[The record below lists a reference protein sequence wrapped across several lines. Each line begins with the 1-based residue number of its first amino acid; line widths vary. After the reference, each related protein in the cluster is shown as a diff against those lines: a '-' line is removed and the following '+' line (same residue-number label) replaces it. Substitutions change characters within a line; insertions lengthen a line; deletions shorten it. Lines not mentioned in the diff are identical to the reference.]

1 MLIESLEKKTRLAMV
16 TVMLALGAST
26 VICAACFY
34 FCTSLVRE
42 QQNQVYVLDGTIP
55 FMAERSKNEMTFNIE
70 AKAHI
75 QLFHQYFFDLSP
87 DDEYLKWTFS
97 KAMYLADESALR
109 QKQAIE
115 ETGFYSQLLSSSA
128 VETIICDSIKLNE
141 EEMSFTYYGTQMI
154 KRRTNSIRRSITT
167 VGRLQNVPRTQTKP
181 HSLMI
186 TNWRTLENKDLKSY

>member
-154 KRRTNSIRRSITT
+154 KRRT
-167 VGRLQNVPRTQTKP
+167 RTSHTEQSSWSDDYQLAYAGKQRP
-181 HSLMI
+181 EIILS
-186 TNWRTLENKDLKSY
+186 EK

>member
-1 MLIESLEKKTRLAMV
+1 MLIESLEKKTKLAMV

-42 QQNQVYVLDGTIP
+42 QQSQVYVLDGTIP

-128 VETIICDSIKLNE
+128 VETIICDSIHLNE
-141 EEMSFTYYGTQMI
+141 QEMSFIYYGTQMI
-154 KRRTNSIRRSITT
+154 KRRTSSIKRSITT
-167 VGRLQNVPRTQTKP
+167 VGKLHNVPRTQNNP
-181 HSLMI
+181 HGLMI

>member
-141 EEMSFTYYGTQMI
+141 KEMSFTYYGTQMI

-167 VGRLQNVPRTQTKP
+167 VGRLQNVPRTQNNP
-181 HSLMI
+181 HGLMI

>member
-141 EEMSFTYYGTQMI
+141 EEMSFTYYGTHMI
-154 KRRTNSIRRSITT
+154 KRRTSSIRRSITT
-167 VGRLQNVPRTQTKP
+167 VGRLQNVPRTQNNP
-181 HSLMI
+181 HGLMI

>member
-115 ETGFYSQLLSSSA
+115 ETGFYSQLLSCSA

-154 KRRTNSIRRSITT
+154 KRRTSSIRRSITT
-167 VGRLQNVPRTQTKP
+167 VGRLQNVPRTQNNP
-181 HSLMI
+181 HGLMI

>member
-115 ETGFYSQLLSSSA
+115 ETGFYSQPKHYHRRKVAERTSHTEQSSWSDDYQLAYAGKQRPEIILS
-128 VETIICDSIKLNE
+128 EK
-141 EEMSFTYYGTQMI
+141 
-154 KRRTNSIRRSITT
+154 
-167 VGRLQNVPRTQTKP
+167 
-181 HSLMI
+181 
-186 TNWRTLENKDLKSY
+186 